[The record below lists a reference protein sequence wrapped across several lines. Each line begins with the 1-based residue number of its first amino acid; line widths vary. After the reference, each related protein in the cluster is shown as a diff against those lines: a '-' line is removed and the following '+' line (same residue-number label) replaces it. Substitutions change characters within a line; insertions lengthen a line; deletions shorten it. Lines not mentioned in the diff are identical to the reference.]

1 MKTYNYEYE
10 RMVLSSSEFKG
21 YIVKSSNDYSVTLI
35 KQNKDKTEEII
46 IYASYLVDLW
56 MK

>member
-10 RMVLSSSEFKG
+10 RMVLSSEFLNKG
-21 YIVKSSNDYSVTLI
+21 YTVKSSNDYSVTLI

-46 IYASYLVDLW
+46 IYASYIMYL
-56 MK
+56 

>member
-10 RMVLSSSEFKG
+10 RMVLSSPEFLNKG

-46 IYASYLVDLW
+46 IYASYMTLL
-56 MK
+56 

>member
-10 RMVLSSSEFKG
+10 RMVLSSSEFLNKG
-21 YIVKSSNDYSVTLI
+21 YTVKSSNDYSVTLI

-46 IYASYLVDLW
+46 IYASYLVDL
-56 MK
+56 